1 MRQIKEPGFLYDSS
15 LIASDDPYE
24 ILLNKQP
31 TEVVEIPVE
40 WIRDDYPYF
49 GATANGSLPSAEL
62 ALQTFQS
69 EFDVAYEEAGLFVLT
84 MHPHL
89 IVMLSRLITHITA
102 MKVFGLQRTSRLQ
115 TMLKPTPPRHP

>member
-1 MRQIKEPGFLYDSS
+1 M
-15 LIASDDPYE
+15 ASDDPYE

-31 TEVVEIPVE
+31 TGVVEIPVE

-69 EFDVAYEEAGLFVLT
+69 EFDVAYEEGGLFVLT

-89 IVMLSRLITHITA
+89 IGHRSRIVMLSRLITHITA
-102 MKVFGLQRTSRLQ
+102 NAGVWFATHEQVEC
-115 TMLKPTPPRHP
+115 

>member
-1 MRQIKEPGFLYDSS
+1 M
-15 LIASDDPYE
+15 

-31 TEVVEIPVE
+31 TGVVEIPVE

-69 EFDVAYEEAGLFVLT
+69 EFYVAYEEGGLFVLT

-89 IVMLSRLITHITA
+89 IGHRSRIVMLSRLITHITA
-102 MKVFGLQRTSRLQ
+102 NAGVWFATHEQVEC
-115 TMLKPTPPRHP
+115 